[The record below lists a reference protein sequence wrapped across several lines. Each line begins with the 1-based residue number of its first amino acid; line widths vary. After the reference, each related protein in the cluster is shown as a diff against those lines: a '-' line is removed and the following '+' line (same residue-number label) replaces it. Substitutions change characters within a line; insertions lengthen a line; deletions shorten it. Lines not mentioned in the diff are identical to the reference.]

1 VVTAEQD
8 FSEADPQEVEQIM
21 AGQTGEGALW
31 GGRFTSGPDL
41 ALQRLSKST
50 HFDWRLVP
58 YDLDAT
64 AAHARALSKAG
75 HLGSDDLATVL
86 AALDSIREDYLAD
99 RIQPRESDEDVH
111 GALERILIE
120 RVGESLGGS
129 LRAGRSRNDQIA
141 TFVRMFAR
149 EASRSL
155 RSILLECVRILIQR
169 SEEVGDRAMPGR
181 THFQHAQPVLVAH
194 YLLAH
199 AWPMIRNIQR
209 IDEWSA
215 RNNVSPYGGG
225 ALAGGGLGLDPEAI
239 ASDLGFDG
247 VQPNSLD
254 GTSSR
259 DTVAEFLYISAQI
272 GLDLSRLAEEIIV
285 YSSAEFSY
293 ITLDDAFSTG
303 SSMMPQK
310 KNPDIAELARGKSGR
325 LVGNL
330 SGLLTT
336 LKGLPLA
343 YNRDLQ
349 EDKEPLFDSVDT
361 LLVVLPAMAGLLSS
375 LRFNLDT
382 MESNATAGFSLATD
396 VADFLVRQGVPF
408 REAHEVVGALVAHCE
423 QQGVDLHEVS
433 DADLASI
440 SPHLTPEV
448 RSSMTLES
456 SLASKAGRGGTSPR
470 SVAAQRAELAAV
482 VASLDTP

>member
-1 VVTAEQD
+1 
-8 FSEADPQEVEQIM
+8 M

-31 GGRFTSGPDL
+31 GGRFSSGPDYT
-41 ALQRLSKST
+41 LQRLSKST
-50 HFDWRLVP
+50 HFDWRLVS

-64 AAHARALSKAG
+64 AAHARALSSAG

-86 AALDSIREDYLAD
+86 AALETIREDYLAD

-120 RVGESLGGS
+120 RVGETLGGS

-141 TFVRMFAR
+141 TFVRMYAR
-149 EASRSL
+149 DASRSL

-169 SEEVGDRAMPGR
+169 SEEVGEHAMPGR

-209 IDEWSA
+209 IDDWSA

-239 ASDLGFDG
+239 ASELGFDG

-259 DTVAEFLYISAQI
+259 DVVAEFLYITAQI

-293 ITLDDAFSTG
+293 ITLDDAFATG

-361 LLVVLPAMAGLLSS
+361 LLLVLPAMAGLLSS
-375 LRFNLDT
+375 MSFQLDT
-382 MESNATAGFSLATD
+382 MERNATAGFSLATD
-396 VADFLVRQGVPF
+396 VADSLVRQGVPF

-423 QQGVDLHEVS
+423 SQGVDLHEVS

-440 SPHLTPEV
+440 SPHLTPAV

-456 SLASKAGRGGTSPR
+456 SLASKAGRGGTAPG

-482 VASLDTP
+482 VAALDTP

>member
-1 VVTAEQD
+1 
-8 FSEADPQEVEQIM
+8 M

-31 GGRFTSGPDL
+31 GGRFSSGPDYT
-41 ALQRLSKST
+41 LQRLSKST
-50 HFDWRLVP
+50 HFDWRLVS

-64 AAHARALSKAG
+64 AAHARALSSAG

-86 AALDSIREDYLAD
+86 AALETIREDYLAD

-120 RVGESLGGS
+120 RVGENLGGS

-141 TFVRMFAR
+141 TFVRMYAR
-149 EASRSL
+149 DASRSL

-169 SEEVGDRAMPGR
+169 SEEVGEHAMPGR

-209 IDEWSA
+209 IDDWSA

-239 ASDLGFDG
+239 ASELGFDG

-259 DTVAEFLYISAQI
+259 DVVAEFLYIAAQI

-293 ITLDDAFSTG
+293 ITLDDAFATG

-361 LLVVLPAMAGLLSS
+361 LLLVLPAMAGLLSS
-375 LRFNLDT
+375 MSFQLDT
-382 MESNATAGFSLATD
+382 MERNATAGFSLATD
-396 VADFLVRQGVPF
+396 VADSLVRQGVPF

-423 QQGVDLHEVS
+423 SQGVDLHEVS

-440 SPHLTPEV
+440 SPHLTPAV

-456 SLASKAGRGGTSPR
+456 SLASKAGRGGTAPG

-482 VASLDTP
+482 VAALDTP

>member
-1 VVTAEQD
+1 
-8 FSEADPQEVEQIM
+8 M

-31 GGRFTSGPDL
+31 GGRFSSGPDDT
-41 ALQRLSKST
+41 LQRLSKST

-64 AAHARALSKAG
+64 AAHARALSSAG

-86 AALDSIREDYLAD
+86 AALETIREDYLAD

-120 RVGESLGGS
+120 RVGETLGGS

-141 TFVRMFAR
+141 TFVRMYAR
-149 EASRSL
+149 DASRSV
-155 RSILLECVRILIQR
+155 RSIVLECVRILIQR
-169 SEEVGDRAMPGR
+169 SEEVGEHAMPGR
-181 THFQHAQPVLVAH
+181 THFQHAQPVLVAQ

-209 IDEWSA
+209 IDDWSA

-225 ALAGGGLGLDPEAI
+225 ALAGGGLGLDPETI
-239 ASDLGFDG
+239 ASELGFDG

-259 DTVAEFLYISAQI
+259 DVVAEFLYIAAQI

-293 ITLDDAFSTG
+293 ITLDDAFATG

-361 LLVVLPAMAGLLSS
+361 LLLVLPAMAGLLSS
-375 LRFNLDT
+375 MSFQLDT
-382 MESNATAGFSLATD
+382 MERNATAGFSLATD
-396 VADFLVRQGVPF
+396 VADSLVRQGVPF

-423 QQGVDLHEVS
+423 SHGIDLHEVS

-440 SPHLTPEV
+440 SPHLTPAV

-456 SLASKAGRGGTSPR
+456 SLSSKVGRGGTAPKQ
-470 SVAAQRAELAAV
+470 VASQRAEL
-482 VASLDTP
+482 VAIVNSLSEN

>member
-1 VVTAEQD
+1 
-8 FSEADPQEVEQIM
+8 M

-31 GGRFTSGPDL
+31 GGRFSSGPDDV
-41 ALQRLSKST
+41 LQRLSKST

-58 YDLDAT
+58 YDLEAT
-64 AAHARALSKAG
+64 AAHTRALSQAG
-75 HLGSDDLATVL
+75 HLRHRDLDTIL
-86 AALDSIREDYLAD
+86 AALDTIREDYRGD
-99 RIQPRESDEDVH
+99 RIHPRESDEDVH

-120 RVGESLGGS
+120 RVGETLGVS
-129 LRAGRSRNDQIA
+129 VRAGRSRNDQIA
-141 TFVRMFAR
+141 TFVRMYAR
-149 EASRSL
+149 DAAKEL
-155 RSILLECVRILIQR
+155 RTILLECVRILLQR

-199 AWPMIRNIQR
+199 AWPLIRDIQR
-209 IDEWSA
+209 IDDWSR

-225 ALAGGGLGLDPEAI
+225 ALAGGGLGLNPDTI
-239 ASDLGFDG
+239 AQELGFDS
-247 VQPNSLD
+247 VLPNSLD

-259 DTVAEFLYISAQI
+259 DGVTEFLYITAQI
-272 GLDLSRLAEEIIV
+272 GLDVSRLAEEIIV

-293 ITLDDAFSTG
+293 LSLDDAFATG

-330 SGLLTT
+330 TGLLTT

-361 LLVVLPAMAGLLSS
+361 LMVVLPAMAGLVAS

-382 MESNATAGFSLATD
+382 MERNATAGFSLATD
-396 VADFLVRQGVPF
+396 VADYLVVQGVAF
-408 REAHEVVGALVAHCE
+408 REAHEIVWALVVHCE
-423 QQGVDLHEVS
+423 ERGIELHEAS
-433 DADLASI
+433 DEDMASL
-440 SPHLTPEV
+440 SAHLTPEV
-448 RSSMTLES
+448 RSAMTLEA
-456 SLASKAGRGGTSPR
+456 SLVAKSGRCGTAPDQ
-470 SVAAQRAELAAV
+470 VAKQRAELAALV
-482 VASLDTP
+482 DTLATP

>member
-1 VVTAEQD
+1 
-8 FSEADPQEVEQIM
+8 M

-31 GGRFTSGPDL
+31 GGRFSSGPDYT
-41 ALQRLSKST
+41 LQRLSKST

-64 AAHARALSKAG
+64 AAHARALSSAG
-75 HLGSDDLATVL
+75 HLGADDLATVL
-86 AALDSIREDYLAD
+86 AALETIREDYLAD

-120 RVGESLGGS
+120 RVGENLGGS

-141 TFVRMFAR
+141 TFVRMYAR
-149 EASRSL
+149 DASRSL

-169 SEEVGDRAMPGR
+169 SEEVGEHAMPGR

-209 IDEWSA
+209 IDDWSA

-225 ALAGGGLGLDPEAI
+225 ALAGGGLGLDPETI
-239 ASDLGFDG
+239 ASELGFDG

-259 DTVAEFLYISAQI
+259 DVVAEFLYITAQI

-293 ITLDDAFSTG
+293 ITLDDAFATG

-361 LLVVLPAMAGLLSS
+361 LLLVLPAMAGLLSS
-375 LRFNLDT
+375 MSFHLDT
-382 MESNATAGFSLATD
+382 MERNATAGFSLATD
-396 VADFLVRQGVPF
+396 VADSLVRQGVPF
-408 REAHEVVGALVAHCE
+408 REAHEIVGALVAHCE
-423 QQGVDLHEVS
+423 SQGIDLHEVS
-433 DADLASI
+433 DEDLASI
-440 SPHLTPEV
+440 SPHLTPAV
-448 RSSMTLES
+448 RSSMNLES
-456 SLASKAGRGGTSPR
+456 SLASKAGRGGTAPKQ
-470 SVAAQRAELAAV
+470 VASQRAEL
-482 VASLDTP
+482 VALVNSLSEI

>member
-1 VVTAEQD
+1 
-8 FSEADPQEVEQIM
+8 M

-31 GGRFTSGPDL
+31 GGRFSSGPDYT
-41 ALQRLSKST
+41 LQRLSKST

-64 AAHARALSKAG
+64 GAHARALSSAG
-75 HLGSDDLATVL
+75 HLGAGDLATVL
-86 AALDSIREDYLAD
+86 AALETIREDYLAD

-120 RVGESLGGS
+120 RVGENLGGS

-141 TFVRMFAR
+141 TFVRMYAR
-149 EASRSL
+149 DASRSL

-169 SEEVGDRAMPGR
+169 SEEVGEHAMPGR

-209 IDEWSA
+209 IDDWSA

-225 ALAGGGLGLDPEAI
+225 ALAGGGLGLDPETI
-239 ASDLGFDG
+239 ASELGFDG

-259 DTVAEFLYISAQI
+259 DVVAEFLYIAAQI

-293 ITLDDAFSTG
+293 ITLDDAFATG

-361 LLVVLPAMAGLLSS
+361 LLLVLPAMAGLLSS
-375 LRFNLDT
+375 MSFHLDT
-382 MESNATAGFSLATD
+382 MERNATAGFSLATD
-396 VADFLVRQGVPF
+396 VADSLVRQGVPF

-423 QQGVDLHEVS
+423 SQGVDLHEVS

-440 SPHLTPEV
+440 SPHLTPAV
-448 RSSMTLES
+448 RSTMTLES
-456 SLASKAGRGGTSPR
+456 SLASKAGLGGTAPEH
-470 SVAAQRAELAAV
+470 VASQRAEL
-482 VASLDTP
+482 VALVNSLSEI

>member
-1 VVTAEQD
+1 
-8 FSEADPQEVEQIM
+8 M

-31 GGRFTSGPDL
+31 GGRFSSGPDYT
-41 ALQRLSKST
+41 LQRLSKST

-64 AAHARALSKAG
+64 AAHARALSSAG

-86 AALDSIREDYLAD
+86 AALETIREDYLAD

-120 RVGESLGGS
+120 RVGENLGGS

-141 TFVRMFAR
+141 TFVRMYAR
-149 EASRSL
+149 DASRSL

-169 SEEVGDRAMPGR
+169 SEEVGDHAMPGR

-209 IDEWSA
+209 IDDWSA

-239 ASDLGFDG
+239 ASELGFDG

-259 DTVAEFLYISAQI
+259 DVVAEFLYITAQI

-293 ITLDDAFSTG
+293 ITLDDAFATG

-330 SGLLTT
+330 SGLLAT

-361 LLVVLPAMAGLLSS
+361 LLLVLPAMAGLLSS
-375 LRFNLDT
+375 MSFHLDT
-382 MESNATAGFSLATD
+382 MERNATAGFSLATD
-396 VADFLVRQGVPF
+396 VADSLVRQGVPF

-423 QQGVDLHEVS
+423 SQGVDLHEVS

-440 SPHLTPEV
+440 SPHLTPAV

-456 SLASKAGRGGTSPR
+456 SLASKAGRGGTAPG

-482 VASLDTP
+482 VSALDTP

>member
-1 VVTAEQD
+1 VVAAQQD
-8 FSEADPQEVEQIM
+8 FCEAEPREVERIV

-31 GGRFTSGPDL
+31 GGRFSSGPDYT
-41 ALQRLSKST
+41 LQRLSKST
-50 HFDWRLVP
+50 HFDWRLVS

-64 AAHARALSKAG
+64 TAHARALAAAG
-75 HLGSDDLATVL
+75 HLAPKDLDTVV
-86 AALDSIREDYLAD
+86 AALETIREDYLAD

-141 TFVRMFAR
+141 TFVRMYAR
-149 EASRSL
+149 DTSRAL
-155 RSILLECVRILIQR
+155 RNILLECVRILIQR
-169 SEEVGDRAMPGR
+169 SEEVGDHAMPGR

-199 AWPMIRNIQR
+199 AWPLIRDIQR
-209 IDEWSA
+209 IDDWSA

-239 ASDLGFDG
+239 ATELGFDA
-247 VQPNSLD
+247 VHPNSLD

-259 DTVAEFLYISAQI
+259 DVVAEFLYITTQI
-272 GLDLSRLAEEIIV
+272 GIDVSRLAEEIII

-293 ITLDDAFSTG
+293 LTLDDAFATG

-330 SGLLTT
+330 TGLLTT

-361 LLVVLPAMAGLLSS
+361 LLLVLPAMAGLLAS
-375 LRFNLDT
+375 LHFNLEKMQST
-382 MESNATAGFSLATD
+382 ATAGFSLATD
-396 VADFLVRQGVPF
+396 VADYLVRQGVPF
-408 REAHEVVGALVAHCE
+408 REAHEIVGALVAHCE
-423 QQGVDLHEVS
+423 ERGIELHEAI
-433 DADLASI
+433 DADMASI
-440 SPHLTPEV
+440 SAHLTPEV
-448 RSSMTLES
+448 RSAMTLQA
-456 SLASKAGRGGTSPR
+456 SLEAKAGRGGTAPVQ
-470 SVAAQRAELAAV
+470 VAKQRAELAALV
-482 VASLDTP
+482 ESLDKP

>member
-1 VVTAEQD
+1 
-8 FSEADPQEVEQIM
+8 M

-31 GGRFTSGPDL
+31 GGRFSSGPDYT
-41 ALQRLSKST
+41 LQRLSKST

-64 AAHARALSKAG
+64 AAHARALSSAG
-75 HLGSDDLATVL
+75 HLGADDLATVL
-86 AALDSIREDYLAD
+86 AALETIREDYLAD

-120 RVGESLGGS
+120 RVGENLGGS

-141 TFVRMFAR
+141 TFVRMYAR
-149 EASRSL
+149 DASRSL

-169 SEEVGDRAMPGR
+169 SEEVGEHAMPGR

-209 IDEWSA
+209 IDDWSA

-225 ALAGGGLGLDPEAI
+225 ALAGGGLGLDPETI
-239 ASDLGFDG
+239 ASELGFDG

-259 DTVAEFLYISAQI
+259 DVVAEFLYIAAQI

-293 ITLDDAFSTG
+293 ITLDDAFATG

-361 LLVVLPAMAGLLSS
+361 LLLVLPAMAGLLSS
-375 LRFNLDT
+375 MSFHLDT
-382 MESNATAGFSLATD
+382 MERNATAGFSLATD
-396 VADFLVRQGVPF
+396 VADSLVRQGVPF

-423 QQGVDLHEVS
+423 SQGVDLHEVS

-440 SPHLTPEV
+440 SPHLTPAV

-456 SLASKAGRGGTSPR
+456 SLASKAGRGGTAPG
-470 SVAAQRAELAAV
+470 SVAAQRAELVAAV
-482 VASLDTP
+482 AALDTP